1 MTPATL
7 DSATLDRVREALEE
21 LDGVRRAF
29 IEGPPYIAYV
39 IAERAEAAPTEMFVH
54 SVLSR
59 HGLSPAQVEVNLC
72 HLPAPEPRRRVRF
85 LAARLKSPRMGRAV
99 AEVQLEWAG
108 ETVTEELEG
117 ESGPALELRLAALAT
132 LRALDAILQGRVRF
146 ELVGIKGFR
155 AFDADLVVAL
165 IKSDVGGKPL
175 IGAALATEDPFR
187 SASLAV
193 LNATNRVLGNYLA
206 NVDSAAS

>member
-7 DSATLDRVREALEE
+7 DSATLGRVREALEE

-29 IEGPPYIAYV
+29 IEGPPYVAYV
-39 IAERAEAAPTEMFVH
+39 IAERAEGGPTEMYVH
-54 SVLSR
+54 SVLAR
-59 HGLSPAQVEVNLC
+59 HGIPASDVEVNLC

-99 AEVQLEWAG
+99 AEVQLEWGG
-108 ETVTEELEG
+108 ETITEELEG

-132 LRALDAILQGRVRF
+132 IRALDAILQGRVKF

-206 NVDSAAS
+206 NLDTSAS